1 MSIDFNNKLNF
12 ALGFNRTSAFP
23 LDANSYFDS
32 YTDAVAAAAGAA
44 VVGSSDSAYYIGQL
58 IIVKDENNFGLY
70 QISANKTLVKFG
82 QASSEADLQSQLNAL
97 AERVDGLNTSKAG

>member
-1 MSIDFNNKLNF
+1 MTFGKLNF
-12 ALGFNRTSAFP
+12 SVGFNRTSAFP
-23 LDANSYFDS
+23 LDANSYFES
-32 YTDAVAAAAGAA
+32 YSAAQAAAASAA

-97 AERVDGLNTSKAG
+97 AARVDGLDTSKAG